1 MNKTTLLLDKSEVIN
16 ITNEEFIRN
25 MSKEELGDF
34 LCSIAGRCKLCE
46 LRELCGK
53 KYPKGYPDWL
63 EDTYSGD
70 ITKGFYTPENS
81 LSGEIHDYF
90 GRYVP
95 LGKTTIKSMIFDLI
109 EKAQNRRSK

>member
-1 MNKTTLLLDKSEVIN
+1 MHYVNYQKMERNGRVFRTTLLSVKSEVVK

-53 KYPKGYPDWL
+53 KYPK
-63 EDTYSGD
+63 
-70 ITKGFYTPENS
+70 
-81 LSGEIHDYF
+81 
-90 GRYVP
+90 
-95 LGKTTIKSMIFDLI
+95 
-109 EKAQNRRSK
+109 